1 MIIVDLVTVV
11 VVVINEVKLNVEVIN
26 NHKIKQLSEM
36 DKNLNNSSLK
46 IKIIIVVTVTVTVVV
61 VVVVINELKLNVEVI
76 NNHKIK

>member
-46 IKIIIVVTVTVTVVV
+46 IKIIIVVTVTVVV

>member
-46 IKIIIVVTVTVTVVV
+46 IKIIILVTVTVTVVV